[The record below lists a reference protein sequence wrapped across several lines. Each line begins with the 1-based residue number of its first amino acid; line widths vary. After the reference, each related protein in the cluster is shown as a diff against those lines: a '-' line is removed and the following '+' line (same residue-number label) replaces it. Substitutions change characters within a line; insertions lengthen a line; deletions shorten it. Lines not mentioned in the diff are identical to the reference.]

1 MSNASWMNKS
11 LAACCAGLASLTTFG
26 FLVCESSRADWSS
39 TSTTQLVLTVN
50 AAKGTAKAVSN
61 NFAVSGSGLAQPA
74 TPLNAAGAA
83 APNANLSFAPSAAGA
98 AFNLNMET
106 KTADTLA
113 TVDIDN
119 GVLPAYSD
127 ISVDTDGTAGT
138 LAGTVAAPT
147 RGTATAG
154 GPGSSA
160 TLVQSNVYSVF
171 D

>member
-1 MSNASWMNKS
+1 MNFGWRATSTVLAGMSLLSFIASN
-11 LAACCAGLASLTTFG
+11 
-26 FLVCESSRADWSS
+26 ESKADWSS
-39 TSTTQLVLTVN
+39 TSTTQLVLSVD
-50 AAKGTAKAVSN
+50 AAKGTSKAVGQ
-61 NFAVSGSGLAQPA
+61 NFAVSGSGLTAPA
-74 TPLNAAGAA
+74 ALNTAGAA
-83 APNANLSFAPSAAGA
+83 APAGALTFAPTSAGA

-106 KTADTLA
+106 KAADTLT

-127 ISVDTDGTAGT
+127 ITVDTDGTAGT
-138 LAGTVAAPT
+138 LAGTVSAPT

-154 GPGSSA
+154 GPGSTA

>member
-1 MSNASWMNKS
+1 MNQMNMKILRSATTTS
-11 LAACCAGLASLTTFG
+11 LVGIFSLSIFAAGA
-26 FLVCESSRADWSS
+26 VKADWSS
-39 TSTTQLVLTVN
+39 TSTTQLVLAVD
-50 AAKGTAKAVSN
+50 AAKGTAKAVSQN
-61 NFAVSGSGLAQPA
+61 YAVSGAGLTAPA
-74 TPLNAAGAA
+74 ALNTRGAA
-83 APNANLSFAPSAAGA
+83 SPRPGLTFAPTAPGV

-106 KTADTLA
+106 KTADRLA
-113 TVDIDN
+113 RVDVDG

-127 ISVDTDGTAGT
+127 ISLDTDGTAGT

-154 GPGSSA
+154 GPGTSA

>member
-1 MSNASWMNKS
+1 MNFGWRATSAILAGMSCLSF
-11 LAACCAGLASLTTFG
+11 AAFNEAK
-26 FLVCESSRADWSS
+26 ADWSS
-39 TSTTQLVLTVN
+39 TSTTQLVLSVD
-50 AAKGTAKAVSN
+50 AAKGTSKAVGQ
-61 NFAVSGSGLAQPA
+61 NFAVSGAGLTAPA
-74 TPLNAAGAA
+74 ALNTAGAA
-83 APNANLSFAPSAAGA
+83 APAAALTFAPTAAGA

-127 ISVDTDGTAGT
+127 ITVDTDGTAGA
-138 LAGTVAAPT
+138 LAGTVGAPT

-154 GPGSSA
+154 GPGSTA